1 MKITISDIAEK
12 AGVSKATVSRVLNN
26 RAEGVGPQTRSHIQ
40 EILRETG
47 FQPSGFARGLVTG
60 KSASVG
66 VIIPDIVNPF
76 YSLLVRGVEDAL
88 CKSGYSLLLC
98 NSDHDIV
105 KEKEYVSILI
115 EKGVDGIIL
124 DSAESDCDCQL
135 ELLEKNSI
143 PYVLVDRIIEDPIKY
158 PGVYVDNRQGGR
170 LAASYFL
177 SQPACSLLFINGP
190 IEFSQSKLRQ
200 AGVEDILQEKGLPAN
215 SLKILYGD
223 FSIESG
229 YQLTSEMLGKGLAN
243 CDEKGFPFTAI
254 FTAND
259 LMAIGA
265 LRALKQAGISVPDQ
279 MEIIGFDD
287 IELATL
293 VDPPL
298 STVSQPALE
307 MGARS
312 AGILLQLMAGKK
324 PRSKIQTMNT
334 SLVLRGTTRVSSAA
348 GLEKSHWFPPMVNGN
363 HRICDERIAV
373 EIKEDTS

>member
-1 MKITISDIAEK
+1 MKVTISDIAKK

-26 RAEGVGPQTRSHIQ
+26 RAEGVGPQTRLHIQ
-40 EILRETG
+40 NILQETG
-47 FQPSGFARGLVTG
+47 FQPSGLARGLVTG

-66 VIIPDIVNPF
+66 VIIPDIVNPY
-76 YSLLVRGVEDAL
+76 YSLLVRGVEDTL
-88 CKSGYSLLLC
+88 KKSGYSLFLC

-105 KEKEYVSILI
+105 KEKDYVSILI

-135 ELLEKNSI
+135 ELLEKNNI
-143 PYVLVDRIIEDPIKY
+143 PYILVDRIIEDPMKY
-158 PGVYVDNRQGGR
+158 PGVYVDNREGGR

-177 SQPACSLLFINGP
+177 SKPGCSLLFINGP

-200 AGVEDILQEKGLPAN
+200 AGVQDILHDKDLSPN

-223 FSIESG
+223 FSIQSG
-229 YQLTSEMLGKGLAN
+229 FELTTKLLGEDVSNPYGKSL
-243 CDEKGFPFTAI
+243 PFSAI

-265 LRALKQAGISVPDQ
+265 LRALKTAGISVPDQ
-279 MEIIGFDD
+279 VEVIGFDD
-287 IELATL
+287 IELANL

-312 AGILLQLMAGKK
+312 AEILLKLMAGKK
-324 PRSKIQTMNT
+324 SRIKPMTLMP
-334 SLVLRGTTRVSSAA
+334 SLVLRGTTR
-348 GLEKSHWFPPMVNGN
+348 
-363 HRICDERIAV
+363 D
-373 EIKEDTS
+373 

>member
-1 MKITISDIAEK
+1 MKVTIADIARR

-26 RAEGVGPQTRSHIQ
+26 KAEGVGPQTRQQIQ
-40 EILRETG
+40 ELLRETG
-47 FQPSGFARGLVTG
+47 FQPNGLARCLATG

-76 YSLLVRGVEDAL
+76 FSLLVRGAEDTL
-88 CKSGYSLLLC
+88 KKSGYSLFLC
-98 NSDHDIV
+98 NSDHNIV
-105 KEKEYVSILI
+105 KEKDYVSILI

-135 ELLEKNSI
+135 ELLENQNI
-143 PYVLVDRIIEDPIKY
+143 PYVLVDRIIEDPINY

-177 SQPACSLLFINGP
+177 SQPGCSLLFINGP

-200 AGVEDILQEKGLPAN
+200 AGVEDILNEKHLPQNAV
-215 SLKILYGD
+215 KILYGD

-229 YQLTSEMLGKGLAN
+229 FQLTSELLEKDSSKRKGKAL
-243 CDEKGFPFTAI
+243 PFTAV

-265 LRALKQAGISVPDQ
+265 LRALKKAEISVPDQ
-279 MEIIGFDD
+279 VEVIGFDD

-298 STVSQPALE
+298 STISQPAFE
-307 MGARS
+307 MGSRS
-312 AGILLQLMAGKK
+312 AEILLKLMAGKK
-324 PRSKIQTMNT
+324 IRSKTETMMTN
-334 SLVLRGTTRVSSAA
+334 LILRGTTRSQSQIQ
-348 GLEKSHWFPPMVNGN
+348 EWTNS
-363 HRICDERIAV
+363 I
-373 EIKEDTS
+373 SQ